1 MRHRIVAA
9 RMKWMTARETLQAKP
24 AAAHAAV
31 LGDGLERVSG
41 TGWIEA
47 TMRTQPRA
55 DGKLVGADEKL
66 DQVTHEAAIFC
77 HSLSSAARK
86 LARSALIVD
95 ARAPMMMSRAGSSC

>member
-31 LGDGLERVSG
+31 LGDSFERVRG
-41 TGWIEA
+41 TGRIEA
-47 TMRTQPRA
+47 TMRTEPWADGELVRA
-55 DGKLVGADEKL
+55 DKKSDH
-66 DQVTHEAAIFC
+66 VTHEAAIFC
-77 HSLSSAARK
+77 QSLSNDARK
-86 LARSALIVD
+86 SARSALIVD